1 MNQSAKV
8 SDTDIQYETNTRPLL
23 TEHLGK
29 SCPKL
34 VLTNGQLA
42 CTGNLFEDNC
52 KFECNEGFTLK
63 GEDRASCTVNIY
75 FIFLLEITTVS
86 NRALVDGQ
94 IVFQFAKRLHCQC
107 LENVLHLILTQMWFS
122 TVH

>member
-8 SDTDIQYETNTRPLL
+8 STLNTNRQYETDTVPLL
-23 TEHLGK
+23 TDHLGK

-63 GEDRASCTVNIY
+63 GEDRASCTVNLY
-75 FIFLLEITTVS
+75 YQ
-86 NRALVDGQ
+86 D
-94 IVFQFAKRLHCQC
+94 RLP
-107 LENVLHLILTQMWFS
+107 ETS
-122 TVH
+122 

>member
-8 SDTDIQYETNTRPLL
+8 SNRQYETDVRLIL
-23 TEHLGK
+23 TGNLGK

-63 GEDRASCTVNIY
+63 GEDRASCTVKLHTFAPGNWP
-75 FIFLLEITTVS
+75 
-86 NRALVDGQ
+86 
-94 IVFQFAKRLHCQC
+94 VFGVRGT
-107 LENVLHLILTQMWFS
+107 LTFNNGIK
-122 TVH
+122 